1 LSKTILK
8 DIKIKYVKFAIF
20 NTDGTVGISFSFPP
34 KTTEKIDKI
43 HVISFLDI
51 AQWKNCS
58 HDS

>member
-20 NTDGTVGISFSFPP
+20 NIGISFSFPP